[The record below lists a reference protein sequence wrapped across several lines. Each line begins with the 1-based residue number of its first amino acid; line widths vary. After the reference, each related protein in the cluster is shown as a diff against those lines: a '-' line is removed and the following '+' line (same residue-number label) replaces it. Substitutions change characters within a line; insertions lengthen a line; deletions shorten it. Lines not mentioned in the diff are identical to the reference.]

1 MLTGEQVR
9 AARALLR
16 LEQTELAERSGV
28 SLPSIKRFE
37 AMTGAIHARA
47 VTVEKIRR
55 ALETLG
61 AIFIPSNGEG
71 PGVRLKRTKKD
82 PAA

>member
-16 LEQTELAERSGV
+16 IEQAELAQRSGV

-37 AMTGAIHARA
+37 AMAGAIQARA
-47 VTVEKIRR
+47 DTVGKVRCTSED
-55 ALETLG
+55 LG

-71 PGVRLKRTKKD
+71 PGVRLKRTKTE